1 MEETRPALDGYGVMN
16 PCDCEH
22 DHQRQALHLLHW
34 TSELERGKMEGTAL
48 HRAADMFEEIAV

>member
-1 MEETRPALDGYGVMN
+1 VMN